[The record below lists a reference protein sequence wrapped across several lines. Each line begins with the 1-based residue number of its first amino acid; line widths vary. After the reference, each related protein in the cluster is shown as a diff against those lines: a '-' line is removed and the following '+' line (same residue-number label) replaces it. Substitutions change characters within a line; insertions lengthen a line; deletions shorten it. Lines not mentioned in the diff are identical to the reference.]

1 MIHQIANEKK
11 TFRGRETIMSHK
23 PNHRWRARPD
33 RHQLYRWASLTAFKC
48 LTGVGPVL
56 CFSLI
61 AFFGNAVFGA
71 TLEKSVKKKP
81 VMGYVVTAASNYAG
95 TLKCWISPDGFKV
108 DSDRLGFIWL
118 LRGPKWNALMYN
130 QSSKKFVD
138 LPYDSWKNKTLFA
151 PISKNKLQLRMVK
164 TRETEKMNGEVA
176 THFVVMAKPKTASAA
191 ARVAALSGKTLSNA
205 SKEFKEAEM
214 WVARDIAVP
223 VQFSEL
229 MSKLFGIPQ
238 EKGLPLKIACRQ
250 RSGKITQIW
259 ETVSLTTAQ
268 LTPSSFDPLPGYK
281 QVKDEMALMLD
292 EEGLAPPG
300 AEP

>member
-1 MIHQIANEKK
+1 MWTIVQLLIICTVSGNAAYGATVEKSGNKK
-11 TFRGRETIMSHK
+11 TIK
-23 PNHRWRARPD
+23 
-33 RHQLYRWASLTAFKC
+33 
-48 LTGVGPVL
+48 
-56 CFSLI
+56 
-61 AFFGNAVFGA
+61 
-71 TLEKSVKKKP
+71 
-81 VMGYVVTAASNYAG
+81 GYVVTAASNYAG

-108 DSDRLGFIWL
+108 DSDRLGFVWL

-164 TRETEKMNGEVA
+164 TNEMQKMNGEVA
-176 THFVVMAKPKTASAA
+176 THFVVMAKPRDAA
-191 ARVAALSGKTLSNA
+191 ATARVAAISGKSLADA
-205 SKEFKEAEM
+205 SKEIKEAEM
-214 WVARDIAVP
+214 WVARDIKVP

-229 MSKLFGIPQ
+229 MSKLFGLPQ

-259 ETVSLTTAQ
+259 ETVSLT
-268 LTPSSFDPLPGYK
+268 LTRLPASSFDPLPGYK

-292 EEGLAPPG
+292 DEDLSPPG
-300 AEP
+300 ASDLE